1 MRHYVVVFLES
12 SMFPGTWITDHF
24 VREEE
29 REEIPA
35 IPETLPSV
43 KHPLALKLLKDWQNM
58 KAPEPS
64 WTLEE
69 CILGRVAVLTVL
81 TYGSKDETPRRIA
94 EYKLHG
100 ILSIIKR

>member
-1 MRHYVVVFLES
+1 MRHYVVLFLES
-12 SMFPGTWITDHF
+12 RMVPGTWLTDHF
-24 VREEE
+24 VREAE

-35 IPETLPSV
+35 LPETLASV

-58 KAPEPS
+58 ELRKPS

-81 TYGSKDETPRRIA
+81 SYDEDGAPQRLV
-94 EYKLHG
+94 EYT
-100 ILSIIKR
+100 LSPALFLSP